1 MTNYK
6 EENKNI
12 KDTLLNLQ
20 KILNS
25 SKCAENLLNGC
36 LMMEYKYLQ
45 KFCPSGIYIIPNL
58 DDIKSMLLF

>member
-1 MTNYK
+1 MQNNMK

-25 SKCAENLLNGC
+25 SKCSNNLLSGC
-36 LMMEYKYLQ
+36 LMME
-45 KFCPSGIYIIPNL
+45 
-58 DDIKSMLLF
+58 